1 MGDISMSI
9 ASAVT
14 SASPV
19 RRAEKPAGAVR
30 APAQSWLQ
38 RLTGRREPTLY
49 QRCLALHIA
58 TASRCDSDSTA

>member
-9 ASAVT
+9 ASAAT
-14 SASPV
+14 PASPV
-19 RRAEKPAGAVR
+19 RRAEKPAATR

>member
-9 ASAVT
+9 AST
-14 SASPV
+14 STPASPV
-19 RRAEKPAGAVR
+19 RRAEKPAATR

-38 RLTGRREPTLY
+38 RLTGRCEPTLY

-58 TASRCDSDSTA
+58 TASRCDLESSD

>member
-1 MGDISMSI
+1 MGDISISI
-9 ASAVT
+9 ASAAPAATAVQ
-14 SASPV
+14 
-19 RRAEKPAGAVR
+19 RAEKPAASAR

-58 TASRCDSDSTA
+58 TASRCDSDSTD